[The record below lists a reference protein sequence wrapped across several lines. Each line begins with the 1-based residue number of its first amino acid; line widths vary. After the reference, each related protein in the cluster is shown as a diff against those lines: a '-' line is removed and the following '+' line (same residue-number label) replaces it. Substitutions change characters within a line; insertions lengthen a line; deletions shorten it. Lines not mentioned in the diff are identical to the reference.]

1 MNIDITGRG
10 FTPSEKLKNFI
21 NEKLTSLE
29 KYDPN
34 ISNSKVV
41 LTKEGRAEKAELIIS
56 AKKNNYIAKC
66 YSSVF
71 EKTIVNAI
79 SKVKSQIEKAH

>member
-1 MNIDITGRG
+1 MNINITGRG

-41 LTKEGRAEKAELIIS
+41 LIKEGRAEKAELIIS